1 MTRFMQP
8 ACHHSR
14 PVIKGTLVFAAVIAL
29 ITAITVS
36 FSYALAQSSTA
47 TPQLAQSPEKPIGPV
62 VSAKSPVTPLASSKP
77 AWRNL
82 TPAQQ
87 LSLTPLAAK
96 WDILG
101 EAQKRKWIAIAANY
115 PNLSP
120 PEQAKLHSRMTE
132 WVSLSQQQRS
142 QARLNFAESK
152 QLTPSQ
158 KTATWEA
165 YQALSPEEKMKLAVA
180 ATPKPAGAAI
190 ATKPVSPKKLATVP
204 LTIET
209 PKDVPN
215 ISASRQTVSRKTL
228 LPHAQPPAQAASAP
242 GL

>member
-1 MTRFMQP
+1 MIRFMQP

-14 PVIKGTLVFAAVIAL
+14 PVIQGALVLAAVITL
-29 ITAITVS
+29 LTAVTVS
-36 FSYALAQSSTA
+36 FSDVLAQSSIA
-47 TPQLAQSPEKPIGPV
+47 TPQLTQSPEKPIGPV
-62 VSAKSPVTPLASSKP
+62 VSAKSPGTPLASSKP
-77 AWRNL
+77 AWRDL

-96 WDILG
+96 WDTLG

-115 PNLSP
+115 QNLSQA
-120 PEQAKLHSRMTE
+120 EQAKLHSRMTE

-152 QLTPSQ
+152 QLTSSQ

-165 YQALSPEEKMKLAVA
+165 YQALGPEEKKKLAVA

-190 ATKPVSPKKLATVP
+190 AAKPVSPQKLATVP
-204 LTIET
+204 LTKET
-209 PKDVPN
+209 PKEMPK
-215 ISASRQTVSRKTL
+215 ISAPRQTVNRNTL

>member
-1 MTRFMQP
+1 MIRFMRP
-8 ACHHSR
+8 AHHHSR
-14 PVIKGTLVFAAVIAL
+14 PALQGGLVLAAVISL
-29 ITAITVS
+29 LTAVTVS
-36 FSYALAQSSTA
+36 SSDVLAQSTPA
-47 TPQLAQSPEKPIGPV
+47 TPQLAQSPAKPIGPA
-62 VSAKSPVTPLASSKP
+62 VSAKSPVTPQASTKP
-77 AWRNL
+77 DWRDL

-96 WDILG
+96 WDTLG

-115 PNLSP
+115 PHLSP
-120 PEQAKLHSRMTE
+120 AEQVKLHSRMTE
-132 WVSLSQQQRS
+132 WVSLSPQQRS

-152 QLTPSQ
+152 QLTSSQ

-165 YQALSPEEKMKLAVA
+165 YQALSPEEKKKLAVA

-204 LTIET
+204 LTKET
-209 PKDVPN
+209 PKEMPK
-215 ISASRQTVSRKTL
+215 ISPSKQTVNKNTL

-242 GL
+242 SR